1 MAFLVSSGWSSW
13 GEIQSRLWICG
24 GMMIKEWPF
33 LVMCGRSNWML
44 RSRGVDG
51 GMRYGGEPGKTTLF
65 NLLFLSVNFTLDRV
79 SPRDDSRDG
88 MSGHI

>member
-1 MAFLVSSGWSSW
+1 MECSPGFDEV
-13 GEIQSRLWICG
+13 
-24 GMMIKEWPF
+24 
-33 LVMCGRSNWML
+33 
-44 RSRGVDG
+44 
-51 GMRYGGEPGKTTLF
+51 MRYGGESGKTTLF